1 MPIDGGVDIQ
11 MGAIVVAV
19 ITIGAVV
26 VDGAS
31 VTIIDDGMIDEDGRG
46 TVGGV
51 RVGSTSG
58 V

>member
-11 MGAIVVAV
+11 MGAIVV

-51 RVGSTSG
+51 RVGSTTG